1 VGEGHGVNKEQW
13 DYELEL
19 SIGKPMRIPND
30 RGQVIYCHAKDMKT
44 ITHSYMTGVS
54 EESYVV
60 TMRDGQQFRIDPKL
74 KESDIA
80 IILQRFADEG

>member
-1 VGEGHGVNKEQW
+1 
-13 DYELEL
+13 L
-19 SIGKPMRIPND
+19 SVRIPNG
-30 RGQVIYCHAKDMKT
+30 RGQVIYCHAKDIKI
-44 ITHSYMTGVS
+44 ITHSYMTAVS
-54 EESYVV
+54 EEAYVV